1 MTHRGWTFD
10 PGDPIYSP
18 VHFGNV
24 ARRVAR
30 WRQCAV
36 LRLLLLA
43 SVVAVAGSVSGS
55 AGASEAHHVRWTG
68 KVATGRTLVVDE
80 LDGTHP
86 LLALPAWATIDDL
99 VVSPSREH
107 AVVYVQVHAGETR
120 TVFVLDLVKRAIEAT
135 YKPGV
140 GGTFSFTANDN
151 VLQYWGCGTQCE
163 EMQIRTRTGNGL
175 FHATCAGLDDSQ
187 EISTDRRF
195 LVCFG
200 DTFALDVVDLD
211 RGKTLFRVAST
222 PCTRGHRE
230 DMKIDSKN
238 GKVSFTCDDDADA
251 RYEVT
256 VAFGA
261 APHVTSRLIR

>member
-1 MTHRGWTFD
+1 M
-10 PGDPIYSP
+10 
-18 VHFGNV
+18 
-24 ARRVAR
+24 
-30 WRQCAV
+30 

-43 SVVAVAGSVSGS
+43 SVVAAAASVSGS

-80 LDGTHP
+80 PDGTHP
-86 LLALPAWATIDDL
+86 LLALPAWATVDDL

-107 AVVYVQVHAGETR
+107 ALVYVQVHAGETR

-163 EMQIRTRTGNGL
+163 EVQLRTRTGSRL
-175 FHATCAGLDDSQ
+175 VHAACMGLDDTQ
-187 EISTDRRF
+187 ELSADRRF

-200 DTFALDVVDLD
+200 DTFALDVLDLD

-222 PCTRGHRE
+222 PCTTGHRE
-230 DMKIDSKN
+230 DVKIDSKN
-238 GKVSFTCDDDADA
+238 GKVSFTCDADADE
-251 RYEVT
+251 RYAVT

-261 APHVTSRLIR
+261 SPHVTSRRIH